1 MELVSPSFVIRAAN
15 TENLQMTNHERL
27 SSSALSFGSMSLD
40 PTFDLKN
47 DFVERAKLRR
57 DLGDAK
63 APALGAVGWARTCA
77 GLVEPGRYQI

>member
-1 MELVSPSFVIRAAN
+1 
-15 TENLQMTNHERL
+15 
-27 SSSALSFGSMSLD
+27 MSLD